1 MFNGLKN
8 MQNTI
13 KLALC
18 RTGIQCKS
26 FHARRMHL
34 GTRKLS
40 LYPCGTQVEPCG
52 ARHRTSLGIGV
63 QHKMSNTHPW

>member
-1 MFNGLKN
+1 
-8 MQNTI
+8 
-13 KLALC
+13 
-18 RTGIQCKS
+18 
-26 FHARRMHL
+26 MHL